1 MNVLNI
7 TWKDLQ
13 IFAKDLGRIFM
24 AFLLPLVF
32 IFAYGVAYSQITAS
46 GAKLVA
52 LPTVNLDPGGA
63 MSETLIDSLNQGRG
77 LEVKLYEEA
86 EARSMVEDGELAR
99 VLIIPAGFTAAVESG
114 QQTSLRLVN
123 GSEASDSETEAT
135 YTVIDGA
142 AKDLSL
148 ETQLLAAFQQM
159 EQMMLGSVAPGA
171 EIVFS
176 ADIAIAQAESQ
187 FERAKTAPLVSVEQ
201 AVPEEILREREE
213 APGPLEIAVPG
224 FTVLFCFLTAQV
236 TAQSIYD
243 EKKIGTFRRL
253 LASPISRAELLGG
266 KMLPNLIVVLLQ
278 IIVIFAVGVWVMP
291 LLGMEK
297 ISPGNLPALAV
308 VSVLVAL
315 ASTTLGVLIAA
326 LARTEGQIGGI
337 AALILWVAG
346 ALAGAFIPQFLM
358 GDFLNT
364 VGKVTPH
371 YWAINAFTDI
381 IVRGQDLAGVT
392 TQIGVLALFAVL
404 FFVIGAW
411 RFRFD

>member
-1 MNVLNI
+1 MNVLSI

-32 IFAYGVAYSQITAS
+32 IFAYGLAYSQVTGG
-46 GAKLVA
+46 GAKVVE
-52 LPTVNLDPGGA
+52 LPTVNLDPDGEMA
-63 MSETLIDSLNQGRG
+63 EALIESLNRGRG
-77 LEVKLYEEA
+77 LEVKTYTESKAMDML
-86 EARSMVEDGELAR
+86 DKGDTAR
-99 VLIIPAGFTAAVESG
+99 VLIIPEGFTADIQAG
-114 QQTSLRLVN
+114 QQANLRLVN
-123 GSEASDSETEAT
+123 GPEASDTDSEAT

-148 ETQLLAAFQQM
+148 QTQLIAAFRQM
-159 EQMMLGSVAPGA
+159 EQMMLASGEDTNV
-171 EIVFS
+171 IFD
-176 ADIAIAQAESQ
+176 ADRAVAQAESQ
-187 FERAKTAPLVSVEQ
+187 FERSKTAPLVSVEQ
-201 AVPEEILREREE
+201 VVPKKILEEREE

-236 TAQSIYD
+236 TALSIHS

-253 LASPISRAELLGG
+253 LAAPLSRAELLGG
-266 KMLPNLIVVLLQ
+266 KLVPNLILVLLQ
-278 IIVIFAVGVWVMP
+278 IAVIFAVGVWVMP
-291 LLGMEK
+291 SLGLEK
-297 ISPGNLPALAV
+297 ISPGNLPALAA

-315 ASTTLGVLIAA
+315 SSTTLGVLIAA

-337 AALILWVAG
+337 AALVLWVAG
-346 ALAGAFIPQFLM
+346 ALGGAFIPQFAM
-358 GDFLNT
+358 GNFLSS

-381 IVRGQDLAGVT
+381 IVRGQGLADVT
-392 TQIGVLALFAVL
+392 QQIGVLAIFAVL
-404 FFVIGAW
+404 FFAIGAW

>member
-1 MNVLNI
+1 MNVLSI

-13 IFAKDLGRIFM
+13 IFLKDLGRVFM

-32 IFAYGVAYSQITAS
+32 IFAYGLAYSEVTA
-46 GAKLVA
+46 GGVNLVA
-52 LPTVNLDPGGA
+52 LPTVNLDAGGE
-63 MSETLIDSLNQGRG
+63 MSEALIESLNRGRG
-77 LEVKLYEEA
+77 HEVKLYEEA
-86 EARSMVEDGELAR
+86 EAMDLVEKGDIAR
-99 VLIIPAGFTAAVESG
+99 ALIIPAGFTTAVEAG

-123 GSEASDSETEAT
+123 GPEASDTDTEAT

-148 ETQLLAAFQQM
+148 QTQLVAAFRQM
-159 EQMMLGSVAPGA
+159 EQMMLASTQGM
-171 EIVFS
+171 EIVFTS
-176 ADIAIAQAESQ
+176 DAAVAQAQSQ
-187 FERAKTAPLVSVEQ
+187 FERSKTAPLVGVEQ
-201 AVPEEILREREE
+201 VVPETILREREA

-236 TAQSIYD
+236 TALSIYG

-253 LASPISRAELLGG
+253 LASPLSRAELLGG
-266 KMLPNLIVVLLQ
+266 KMVPNLIIVLLQ

-291 LLGMEK
+291 LLGLDK

-308 VSVLVAL
+308 VSIFVAL

-337 AALILWVAG
+337 AAIVLWVAG
-346 ALAGAFIPQFLM
+346 ALGGAFIPQFAM

-364 VGKVTPH
+364 VGQVTPH
-371 YWAINAFTDI
+371 YWAINGFTDI
-381 IVRGQDLAGVT
+381 IVRGQGLAGVT
-392 TQIGVLALFAVL
+392 TQIGVLALFAIL
-404 FFVIGAW
+404 FFGLGAW